1 MATREEI
8 ITGLE
13 FTVAQAKRT
22 TSAFALDEWDARRHT
37 GWTPKEIYAHLAAVA
52 GMVPAFSQGMM
63 ASPEDRDMS
72 SGMDINQMNE
82 QSVSAMRGMA
92 PDQVMQAFAAN
103 YAKLIEFVKALPE
116 EQLNVKRSFGPA
128 PMPVSD
134 VLANVV
140 VLHGIHHVYEA
151 NNRLGI

>member
-13 FTVAQAKRT
+13 FTLAQAKRT
-22 TSAFALDEWDARRHT
+22 TSAFGAGEWDARRHT

-63 ASPEDRDMS
+63 ASPEDRDMT

-82 QSVSAMRGMA
+82 QSVNAMRAMA
-92 PDQVMQAFAAN
+92 PEQILQALEAN

-116 EQLNVKRSFGPA
+116 EQLNVKRSFGPV

-134 VLANVV
+134 ILANIV

-151 NNRLGI
+151 NNRIGI

>member
-22 TSAFALDEWDARRHT
+22 TSAFAADEWDARRHT

-63 ASPEDRDMS
+63 ASPEDRDMA

-82 QSVSAMRGMA
+82 QSVSAMRAMA
-92 PDQVMQAFAAN
+92 PEQILQAFEAN

-116 EQLNVKRSFGPA
+116 EQLNVKRSFGPV

-134 VLANVV
+134 VLANIV

>member
-13 FTVAQAKRT
+13 FTIAQARRT
-22 TSAFALDEWDARRHT
+22 TSVFAPDEWDARRHT

-52 GMVPAFSQGMM
+52 SMVPAFSQGMM
-63 ASPEDRDMS
+63 ASPEDRDMTA
-72 SGMDINQMNE
+72 GMDINQMNE
-82 QSVSAMRGMA
+82 QSVNTMRAMA
-92 PDQVMQAFAAN
+92 PEQILQAFEAN

-116 EQLNVKRSFGPA
+116 EQLNVKRSFGPV

-134 VLANVV
+134 VLANIV

>member
-8 ITGLE
+8 IAGLE

-22 TSAFALDEWDARRHT
+22 TAAFAADEWDTKRHC
-37 GWTPKEIYAHLAAVA
+37 GWTPKEIYAHLAAVS

-63 ASPEDRDMS
+63 AAPEDRDMTA
-72 SGMDINQMNE
+72 GMDINQMNE
-82 QSVSAMRGMA
+82 QAVSAMRGMTSE
-92 PDQVMQAFAAN
+92 QVLAAFEAN
-103 YAKLIEFVKALPE
+103 YAKLIDFVKALPD
-116 EQLNVKRSFGPA
+116 EQLNVKRSFGPVA
-128 PMPVSD
+128 APVSD

-151 NNRLGI
+151 NDRLGV

>member
-8 ITGLE
+8 IAGLE
-13 FTVAQAKRT
+13 FTLAQAKRT
-22 TSAFALDEWDARRHT
+22 TSAFAPAEWDTRRHT

-63 ASPEDRDMS
+63 ASPEGRDMM

-82 QSVSAMRGMA
+82 QSVNAMRGMA
-92 PDQVMQAFAAN
+92 PDQVMQALEAN

-116 EQLNVKRSFGPA
+116 EQLNVKRSFGPV

-134 VLANVV
+134 VLANIV

>member
-22 TSAFALDEWDARRHT
+22 TSAFAPAEWDARRHT

-63 ASPEDRDMS
+63 ASPEDRDMT

-82 QSVSAMRGMA
+82 QSVNAMRGMA
-92 PDQVMQAFAAN
+92 PDQVMQALEAN

-116 EQLNVKRSFGPA
+116 EQLNVKRSFGPV

-134 VLANVV
+134 VLANIV

-151 NNRLGI
+151 NNRIGI